1 MIWMYRLQQRL
12 AITKTE
18 ATILLAFTLF
28 LFLGFGW
35 RYVQAQQYPSVA
47 GYAQTQ
53 HQFAE
58 ASLVLQRVSLTPST
72 PATQEGHPPITP
84 IVADSQRTA
93 EPRTPAPSVARMNIN
108 TATSSQLERLPRI
121 GPKMAQRILTYRS
134 EHGAFQRVEDLTNV
148 RGIGEKTLAKLQP
161 LVFVET
167 AQ

>member
-18 ATILLAFTLF
+18 ANILLAFTLF

-47 GYAQTQ
+47 GYAQ
-53 HQFAE
+53 AE
-58 ASLVLQRVSLTPST
+58 QQLAAATEVFQNVSLAHST
-72 PATQEGHPPITP
+72 PAAQEVHPTITP

-93 EPRTPAPSVARMNIN
+93 EPIGRAPSVARMNIN
-108 TATSSQLERLPRI
+108 RATASQLERLPRI
-121 GPKMAQRILTYRS
+121 GPKMAERILTYRNT
-134 EHGAFQRVEDLTNV
+134 HGAFKRVKDLTNV
-148 RGIGEKTLAKLQP
+148 RGIGEKTLAKLKP
-161 LVFVET
+161 FVFVET